1 MLKLLE
7 SLPTMKIS
15 VSNAK
20 LLHRNFSLD
29 KLSCTMTET
38 SAETIERILSRHDI
52 GAKLRK
58 LRLRKKVSLADLGKH
73 TGLSS
78 SMLSQLENGRM
89 IPTLPTLVRIATVF
103 NAGLDH
109 FFGTMRGEKLF
120 SIMRGSERM
129 KFPERPGTPSPAYF
143 FECLTLSTQ
152 TGGMQP
158 FLAEFPK
165 LPKED
170 ALEHFHEGSEFVYLI
185 EGEIAIIFHGE
196 KHVLEAGDSVYFDSS
211 ELHSYRGLAK
221 HGSRALVVT
230 MPPRI

>member
-1 MLKLLE
+1 
-7 SLPTMKIS
+7 
-15 VSNAK
+15 
-20 LLHRNFSLD
+20 
-29 KLSCTMTET
+29 MTET
-38 SAETIERILSRHDI
+38 NSKTINRILSRHEI

-58 LRLRKKVSLADLGKH
+58 LRLRKNLSLAELGKH
-73 TGLSS
+73 TGLSV

-89 IPTLPTLVRIATVF
+89 VPTLPTLVRIATVF

-109 FFGTMRGEKLF
+109 FFGTVRGEKLF
-120 SIMRGSERM
+120 SIMRGGERM

-165 LPKED
+165 LSKEN
-170 ALEHFHEGSEFVYLI
+170 ASEHFHEGSEFLYLL
-185 EGEIAIIFHGE
+185 EGEIAIAFHGE
-196 KHVLEAGDSVYFDSS
+196 KHVLAAGDSVYFDSS
-211 ELHSYRGLAK
+211 EPHSYRGLAK
-221 HGSRALVVT
+221 HGSRAVVVT